1 MLDELASSSSP
12 TSSNSRIHSIREFP
26 EFRVRIDLRNPGPSR
41 KEIDRLTEEVGAD
54 CPVARRL
61 MAESSTRMKLPG
73 EGIVWKCVECS
84 SSRQWFKSKCVEH
97 AVVASTP
104 KSKNLDTTTDEKVKS
119 FVERFVTPA
128 RLRQG
133 LDHLR
138 EFNLPA
144 DSSSTGAFVKWVS
157 GDTLTEGAA
166 DIEEDTA
173 VERRDDFK
181 KAASRA
187 VSQEARRWYRTVY
200 EMPCFE

>member
-1 MLDELASSSSP
+1 MLIDRSWDHSTRMLDELASSSSP

-104 KSKNLDTTTDEKVKS
+104 KSKNLDATTDEKVLMS
-119 FVERFVTPA
+119 CTYIVTFLYYTHRRNITPA
-128 RLRQG
+128 
-133 LDHLR
+133 
-138 EFNLPA
+138 
-144 DSSSTGAFVKWVS
+144 
-157 GDTLTEGAA
+157 
-166 DIEEDTA
+166 
-173 VERRDDFK
+173 
-181 KAASRA
+181 
-187 VSQEARRWYRTVY
+187 
-200 EMPCFE
+200 